1 MSQIHQKLLT
11 TYEGELKLPSSPL
24 VFIDH
29 RSNKLLLIV
38 ADQEK
43 ISLACEHWRRTFGG
57 LIYTKK
63 LNTKEKVVPSV

>member
-11 TYEGELKLPSSPL
+11 TYEDELKLPSSPL

-29 RSNKLLLIV
+29 RSNKLLLIE

-43 ISLACEHWRRTFGG
+43 ISLACEHWRRKFGG
-57 LIYTKK
+57 LNYTKK
-63 LNTKEKVVPSV
+63 T